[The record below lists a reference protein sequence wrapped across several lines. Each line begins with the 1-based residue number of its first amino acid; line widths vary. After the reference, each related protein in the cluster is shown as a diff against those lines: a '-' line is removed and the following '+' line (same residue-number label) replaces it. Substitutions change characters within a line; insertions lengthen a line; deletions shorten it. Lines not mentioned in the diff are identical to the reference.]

1 MVRSSYSGHYF
12 ESIPEEATPGKS
24 SSTNGTPSKFDPET
38 GEKKTMVLNYFEM
51 GDDTEANFSGS
62 QLVTN
67 GMIQQ
72 VLTPDPAR

>member
-1 MVRSSYSGHYF
+1 
-12 ESIPEEATPGKS
+12 
-24 SSTNGTPSKFDPET
+24 
-38 GEKKTMVLNYFEM
+38 MVLNYFEM